1 MKQYSETHFQPDTGL
16 SAAFGLEDASL
27 GFAPPAIER
36 EKGLDLRAIWGV
48 LYRNWKLI
56 AGVLTL
62 ALAGGVASILL
73 TSPSYRA
80 KATIQVDQQTLKLL
94 GTEDVEPTPSA
105 QEADRFLQTQVDILK
120 SRAIA
125 GIVAKKLKLE
135 GNPIF
140 LRDAGVSEIDRA
152 DRTKLREMVIDGVQE
167 SLSVSLPRN
176 SRIITIGFDSHDP
189 QLAARVANTIS
200 QTFIASN
207 LERRF
212 ETSSYSRAFLQ
223 QQLAATKVRLEDSE
237 RALIDYARAAQLI
250 DASEGI
256 AGDEDQKAPQSLTT
270 SNLVRLNSAYSDARA
285 TRVQAQQ
292 RWQEAQTTPLLSLPE
307 VLQNDAIQELAQKR
321 AEMVASYQQELQHH
335 KEAYPTVQQ
344 AAASIK
350 EMDRQIAALAN
361 QIRLSLRDN
370 FIVAQRQEQALE
382 QNVNALKGET
392 LSEQDRGVRY
402 NILKREV
409 DTNRQLYD
417 GLLQRYKEV
426 SAQAGATDNNI
437 AIVDRAVPP
446 MEPVAPKASLNLGLA
461 GLIGLLLA
469 AAAVFAR
476 EKFDDAF
483 RSPEDVEA
491 KLHMPLLGVVPA
503 LKDKESL
510 QTALASPKSSLSES
524 YHALRTSLELSSA
537 KGLPFTLLF
546 TSTGQAEGKSTT
558 AFALARN
565 FAASGKRVLLIDAD
579 LRRPSM
585 HRWMVVANQLGLSNM
600 LARHKSFAEVVQ
612 SNQQY
617 NLDFV
622 PSGPLPPNP
631 AELFAGDTLT
641 QLFVDL
647 RERYDLIVIDGPPV
661 LGLADSPR
669 LARATDATLFIVQA
683 NGTSRGNARA
693 ALKRLHDARV
703 NLVGA
708 VLTKFDA
715 KKVGYG
721 TDYAYGY
728 SYEYGSEKKPRGA

>member
-1 MKQYSETHFQPDTGL
+1 MRYYPETHFQTDAAL
-16 SAAFGLEDASL
+16 ASAFGMENGLAL
-27 GFAPPAIER
+27 QAIEADR
-36 EKGLDLRAIWGV
+36 DGGLDLRAIWGA
-48 LYRNWKLI
+48 LYRNWMLI
-56 AGVLTL
+56 AAVIGVSLM
-62 ALAGGVASILL
+62 GGIASILL

-94 GTEDVEPTPSA
+94 GTEDVEPAPSA
-105 QEADRFLQTQVDILK
+105 QEADRFLQTQVDVLK

-125 GIVAKKLKLE
+125 DTVARKLRLE

-140 LRDAGVSEIDRA
+140 LKDAGVSDVDRA
-152 DRTKLREMVIDGVQE
+152 DSQKLKEMVIEGVQE

-189 QLAARVANTIS
+189 QLAARVTNTIS
-200 QTFIASN
+200 AAFIASN

-223 QQLAATKVRLEDSE
+223 KQLAVTKDRLEDSE
-237 RALIDYARAAQLI
+237 RALIDYARSAQLI
-250 DASEGI
+250 DASEGV
-256 AGDEDQKAPQSLTT
+256 AGDSDQKAPQSLTT
-270 SNLVRLNSAYSDARA
+270 SNLVKLNSAYSDARA

-292 RWQEAQTTPLLSLPE
+292 RWQEAQSTPLMNLPE
-307 VLQNDAIQELAQKR
+307 VLQNQAIQELVQRR
-321 AEMVASYQQELQHH
+321 AEMQASYQQEKQHH
-335 KEAYPTVQQ
+335 KEAYPTVLQ
-344 AAASIK
+344 AAASLK
-350 EMDRQIAALAN
+350 ELDRQIMTLAG
-361 QIRLSLRDN
+361 QIRSSLRDN

-382 QNVNALKGET
+382 SNVNSLKGET
-392 LSEQDRGVRY
+392 LAEQDRGVRY

-409 DTNRQLYD
+409 DTNRELYD
-417 GLLQRYKEV
+417 GLLQRFKEV

-437 AIVDRAVPP
+437 SIVDRAVAPL
-446 MEPVAPKASLNLGLA
+446 EPIAPKPSLNMALAGLA
-461 GLIGLLLA
+461 GMIIAIVL
-469 AAAVFAR
+469 VFAR

-483 RSPEDVEA
+483 RSPDDIEN
-491 KLHMPLLGVVPA
+491 KLHMPLLGVIPA
-503 LKDKESL
+503 LKDK
-510 QTALASPKSSLSES
+510 ASIQKAFANPTSALSES

-585 HRWMVVANQLGLSNM
+585 HRWVAISNNVGLSNV
-600 LARHKSFAEVVQ
+600 LARHKSLGEVVQ
-612 SNQQY
+612 TSKQY

-631 AELFAGDTLT
+631 AELFASEALSELFA
-641 QLFVDL
+641 QLQQH
-647 RERYDLIVIDGPPV
+647 YDLVVIDGPPV

-669 LARATDATLFIVQA
+669 LAKATDATLFIVQA
-683 NGTSRGNARA
+683 NGTSRGNAKA
-693 ALKRLHDARV
+693 ALKRLLDARV
-703 NLVGA
+703 NLIGA

-715 KKVGYG
+715 KKVGLG
-721 TDYAYGY
+721 ADYAYGY
-728 SYEYGSEKKPRGA
+728 SYEYGSNKKK

>member
-16 SAAFGLEDASL
+16 AAAFGLEDASL

-392 LSEQDRGVRY
+392 L
-402 NILKREV
+402 
-409 DTNRQLYD
+409 
-417 GLLQRYKEV
+417 
-426 SAQAGATDNNI
+426 
-437 AIVDRAVPP
+437 
-446 MEPVAPKASLNLGLA
+446 
-461 GLIGLLLA
+461 
-469 AAAVFAR
+469 
-476 EKFDDAF
+476 
-483 RSPEDVEA
+483 
-491 KLHMPLLGVVPA
+491 
-503 LKDKESL
+503 
-510 QTALASPKSSLSES
+510 
-524 YHALRTSLELSSA
+524 
-537 KGLPFTLLF
+537 
-546 TSTGQAEGKSTT
+546 
-558 AFALARN
+558 
-565 FAASGKRVLLIDAD
+565 
-579 LRRPSM
+579 
-585 HRWMVVANQLGLSNM
+585 
-600 LARHKSFAEVVQ
+600 
-612 SNQQY
+612 
-617 NLDFV
+617 
-622 PSGPLPPNP
+622 
-631 AELFAGDTLT
+631 
-641 QLFVDL
+641 
-647 RERYDLIVIDGPPV
+647 
-661 LGLADSPR
+661 
-669 LARATDATLFIVQA
+669 
-683 NGTSRGNARA
+683 
-693 ALKRLHDARV
+693 
-703 NLVGA
+703 
-708 VLTKFDA
+708 
-715 KKVGYG
+715 
-721 TDYAYGY
+721 
-728 SYEYGSEKKPRGA
+728 

>member
-1 MKQYSETHFQPDTGL
+1 MRQYSETHFQPDTGIA
-16 SAAFGLEDASL
+16 SAFGLEPGNPGLSPIGVDR
-27 GFAPPAIER
+27 ER
-36 EKGLDLRAIWGV
+36 GLDLRAIWGA

-56 AGVLTL
+56 GAVLAL
-62 ALAGGVASILL
+62 ALAGGIASVLL

-80 KATIQVDQQTLKLL
+80 SATIQVDQQTLKLL
-94 GTEDVEPTPSA
+94 GTEDVEPAPSA

-125 GIVAKKLKLE
+125 ATVAKKLKLE
-135 GNPIF
+135 GNPVF
-140 LRDAGVSEIDRA
+140 LRDAGVSDTDRA
-152 DRTKLREMVIDGVQE
+152 DRTKLKEMVIEGVQE
-167 SLSVSLPRN
+167 NLSVSLPRN
-176 SRIITIGFDSHDP
+176 SRIITIGFDSHDAD
-189 QLAARVANTIS
+189 LAARVANTYS

-223 QQLAATKVRLEDSE
+223 KQLAATKVRLEDSE
-237 RALIDYARAAQLI
+237 RALIDYARSAQLI
-250 DASEGI
+250 DASQGV

-270 SNLVRLNSAYSDARA
+270 SNLVKLNSAYSDARA

-292 RWQEAQTTPLLSLPE
+292 RWQEAQTTPLMSLPE

-321 AEMVASYQQELQHH
+321 AEMLAAYQQERQRH

-350 EMDRQIAALAN
+350 EIDRQLTVLAG

-382 QNVNALKGET
+382 SNVTALKGET
-392 LSEQDRGVRY
+392 LAEQDRGVRY

-437 AIVDRAVPP
+437 SIVDRAVPP
-446 MEPVAPKASLNLGLA
+446 LEPVAPRPSINLGLA
-461 GLIGLLLA
+461 GLIGLIVA
-469 AAAVFAR
+469 AAAVFGR

-483 RSPEDVEA
+483 RAPEDVEA

-503 LKDKESL
+503 MKDNASL
-510 QTALASPKSSLSES
+510 HAAFGNPKSALSES

-565 FAASGKRVLLIDAD
+565 FASSGKRVLLIDAD

-585 HRWMVVANQLGLSNM
+585 HRWVVVSNKIGLSNV
-600 LARHKSFAEVVQ
+600 LARHKSFDEVVF
-612 SNQQY
+612 SSQQY
-617 NLDFV
+617 GMDFV

-631 AELFAGDTLT
+631 AELFASDVLT
-641 QLFVDL
+641 ELFDAL
-647 RERYDLIVIDGPPV
+647 RERYDLVIIDGPPV

-669 LARATDATLFIVQA
+669 LARATDAALFVVQA

-703 NLVGA
+703 APVGA

-721 TDYAYGY
+721 ADYAYGY
-728 SYEYGSEKKPRGA
+728 SYDYGSEKKSRRA